1 MRARRA
7 ASVVLA
13 SAVVLL
19 STAGCTF
26 FAPQTTLKPYDPS
39 DGVNTQIGDVYIRNV
54 LLLTEDG
61 NDASLLVNVVNET
74 DNGQNVKFQ
83 YEGTDSDGTTGKVDK
98 SVFANPGTATSI
110 GGHGNNQIVLTG
122 INAKPGTL
130 FPVFVQYG
138 DQTGKQLLVPV
149 LDGTIK
155 PYDELLPS
163 ATPQD

>member
-39 DGVNTQIGDVYIRNV
+39 DGVNTQIGEVYVRNV

-61 NDASLLVNVVNET
+61 KDASLLLSVVNET
-74 DNGQNVKFQ
+74 DNGQSVQFQ
-83 YEGTDSDGTTGKVDK
+83 YEGTDGDGTTGKVDK
-98 SVFANPGTATSI
+98 SVFANAGTATSV
-110 GGHGNNQIVLTG
+110 GGHGENQIVLTG
-122 INAKPGTL
+122 INAKPGSL

-163 ATPQD
+163 AAPED

>member
-13 SAVVLL
+13 AAVLL

-54 LLLTEDG
+54 LLLSDHSG
-61 NDASLLVNVVNET
+61 DASLLANVVNES
-74 DNGQNVKFQ
+74 DNGVKVSFQ
-83 YEGTDSDGTTGKVDK
+83 YEGKKGKVDD
-98 SVFANPGTATSI
+98 SVFANPGKVSSV
-110 GGHGNNQIVLTG
+110 GGFTDEQLVLHGVD
-122 INAKPGTL
+122 AKPGTL
-130 FPVFVQYG
+130 FPIFVQYG

-149 LDGTIK
+149 LDGTLK
-155 PYDELLPS
+155 PYNELLPKKS
-163 ATPQD
+163 DAEK

>member
-1 MRARRA
+1 VRARRA

-13 SAVVLL
+13 AAVLL

-54 LLLTEDG
+54 LLLAGESGDV
-61 NDASLLVNVVNET
+61 SLLANVVNET
-74 DNGQNVKFQ
+74 DNGVNVTFQ
-83 YEGTDSDGTTGKVDK
+83 YEGKDSDGVSGKVDNA
-98 SVFANPGTATSI
+98 VFANPGKTASV
-110 GGHGNNQIVLTG
+110 GGHGDPQVVLSGAEAT
-122 INAKPGTL
+122 PGTL
-130 FPVFVQYG
+130 FPIFVQYG

-149 LDGTIK
+149 LDGTLK

-163 ATPQD
+163 PQPTD